1 MGVNKLVINEEV
13 KLDLSGDTVQPDKLL
28 AEGDILTLQGYGKL
42 RLEAVRGNTKKGR
55 VAVTLLRFT

>member
-28 AEGDILTLQGYGKL
+28 AGETAFSI
-42 RLEAVRGNTKKGR
+42 
-55 VAVTLLRFT
+55 